1 MGAGMTTASPI
12 LLVSGW
18 GATDRMWDALRGEL
32 PHSHV
37 EVLAWND
44 ALRDPSAL
52 PSRMA
57 SRPGPWLLVG
67 WSLGAIVAL
76 EAAVECVLPLAG
88 LVLIAGTARLC
99 RDDGYPGVDPREVRA
114 MQSRLA
120 RAPERVLG
128 DFAARLAAPDGDD
141 AIRADYLDQ
150 AKQFSAADLALGLEA
165 LATRDLRRLVGKL
178 AVRTLLVHGDADGI
192 VPLDSARELAARIP
206 GARLEI
212 LPRRGHALPL
222 TVPGELAGLIRSF
235 AA

>member
-1 MGAGMTTASPI
+1 MLI
-12 LLVSGW
+12 SGW
-18 GATDRMWDALRGEL
+18 GATDRMWDALRGQL
-32 PHSHV
+32 SHSDAQ
-37 EVLAWND
+37 VLGWND
-44 ALRDPSAL
+44 AMREPSTL
-52 PSRMA
+52 PRRLA

-76 EAAVECVLPLAG
+76 EAALEGVLPLAG
-88 LVLIAGTARLC
+88 LILIAGTARLC
-99 RDDGYPGVDPREVRA
+99 RDDGYVGADPREVRA

-150 AKQFSAADLALGLEA
+150 AERFSAADLAMGLEA
-165 LATRDLRRLVGKL
+165 LAARDLRPLAGKL
-178 AVRTLLVHGDADGI
+178 AVPTLLVHGDADEV
-192 VPLDSARELAARIP
+192 VPLASTRDLAARVP

-235 AA
+235 AP